1 MAFVWEEERRRV
13 LEALMD
19 DMSFGGGTP
28 SPRTLAI
35 ALRDASLANN
45 TEWWT
50 MCADVI
56 LDWRGDR
63 SKLLPRKAE
72 EGVRA
77 RVEKGGHVD
86 IKRGKGGKA
95 SVMLRVK
102 GTGAGSYRL
111 DTAGALVPC
120 AATDERAVTDTDTDV
135 KASVQ
140 FGSTTHMAALYTLVG
155 CCHWWYLAQGGEAS
169 VSERHPWTNAV
180 V

>member
-13 LEALMD
+13 REALLD

-28 SPRTLAI
+28 TPQALAI

-45 TEWWT
+45 TQWWT

-56 LDWRGDR
+56 RDWRGDPQ
-63 SKLLPRKAE
+63 KLLPHKTE
-72 EGVRA
+72 EDVRA

-102 GTGAGSYRL
+102 GSGAGSYRPN
-111 DTAGALVPC
+111 TAGDLVPC
-120 AATDERAVTDTDTDV
+120 AAADERAVADDDTSV
-135 KASVQ
+135 KASC
-140 FGSTTHMAALYTLVG
+140 AI
-155 CCHWWYLAQGGEAS
+155 S
-169 VSERHPWTNAV
+169 VELP
-180 V
+180 